1 MATLAE
7 IRAQYPEYSDLSDND
22 LAEGLYRKF
31 YADMPREE
39 FDAKVGLAAAP
50 IAEPTGPFKSS
61 NAMGPEA
68 YSGRSFGPNNPL
80 PGAERTG
87 RLMAENTV
95 SAANSVLG
103 APVDFASMVLNAPA
117 HLFNIPAKLAG
128 YEGVQPPVQNPVG
141 GSQWLQNRT
150 ADVAGAVAPGYAP
163 IAETDMTPWERGVKN
178 ATEFGA
184 QGMAGGAGL
193 ARTAATRLANPNILP
208 RLGDSMLKTYG
219 ERPVA
224 AVAMDT
230 GAGMGSGIGATIAQ
244 EHAPDSPVAEFLGSL
259 VGAPVG
265 AGATRMAEG
274 LGGMLKGLFDR
285 AASTGALGSGQ
296 KARVDA
302 TVIPNDPNTP
312 LVPTRGRV
320 IDQARDAVQGVATNK
335 EQAVGNLRDSMRMFD
350 QEGMPQPTAGLQT
363 NDIGVIGLEQSARR
377 ANSKPFIESDARVQ
391 ASASDQVAQARP
403 DVPDADMSLPQQ
415 MAKDRKAKLM
425 DMGESRVQRTEDRL
439 NQTNQAVAA
448 NDQANATLA
457 APVRAEAGGARR
469 AEASR
474 QLDEQVGGALDERTK
489 TRKGKYEAIDPNAEI
504 EVDATPLRDTIAK
517 MRDESGA
524 LSPDTIPADLA
535 KRLDG
540 LSGKDAGPM
549 SALTGEAAT
558 PGKKVTLRDLVD
570 VQKFLNTAGDNAQ
583 KAGNFDLSTNIRTLK
598 KQIGDVIKKHP
609 ESAEAV
615 AYDKEKY
622 APYFRE
628 GAGKNYRD
636 KVQRDPNGRMDLPP
650 ERVAAFFMDSTED
663 NATHLAK
670 IMQIA
675 PDPASAQRAARSY
688 LISDLARS
696 ATNPDG
702 TVNPAM
708 VREWLSNNR
717 GKLTSPEL
725 APIHNEIEQLQ
736 RNVLNNRAAGDA
748 LNGEVTRLGTR
759 LRQIAKTNKELERAI
774 DNGALGTL
782 IKNSPINAAK
792 EVLSPGGDPV
802 ARAAAMNKALDRAPP
817 AIRQRV
823 KDAWGAAV
831 VDAIQ
836 ERVSTTKNAPG
847 TDTAALSHAALVK
860 HLDQNAELLKEVF
873 RGDPDKLRKMN
884 NARTALEILSRRS
897 QQATT
902 GSVTSEATK
911 QSEQYNLMIEAG
923 LKAYYGVLK
932 GGGLNRTWNV
942 LKRTI
947 LRDDSPDV
955 ARLLERAFTE
965 DPRILEKLLTRERKA
980 PNPGYNS
987 RLNRAIGVKEAATDD
1002 AGDEQRRAN
1011 QR

>member
-1 MATLAE
+1 MAQRIEFEGVVHEFPDDFTPEE
-7 IRAQYPEYSDLSDND
+7 ISAALSPPD
-22 LAEGLYRKF
+22 
-31 YADMPREE
+31 
-39 FDAKVGLAAAP
+39 
-50 IAEPTGPFKSS
+50 PTGPFKSS

-193 ARTAATRLANPNILP
+193 ARTAATRLASPNILP

-285 AASTGALGSGQ
+285 AASTGALGSSQ
-296 KARVDA
+296 KARVDS

-312 LVPTRGRV
+312 LVPVRGKV
-320 IDQARDAVQGVATNK
+320 ADQAAEALQGVASNK
-335 EQAVGNLRDSMRMFD
+335 EQAVGNLGESMRMFD
-350 QEGMPQPTAGLQT
+350 REGMPQPTAGLQT

-377 ANSKPFIESDARVQ
+377 QRSQPFIESDARVQ
-391 ASASDQVAQARP
+391 EAASNQISQARP
-403 DVPDADMSLPQQ
+403 NVPDAEMRLPQQ
-415 MAKDRKAKLM
+415 MAEERKAKLL
-425 DMGESRVQRTEDRL
+425 DMGENRVQRTEDRL

-474 QLDEQVGGALDERTK
+474 QLDEQIGGALAERT
-489 TRKGKYEAIDPNAEI
+489 AIKNEQFNNLPDT
-504 EVDATPLRDTIAK
+504 DTPLGEVRRTTQRIRDQANPLVGDQA
-517 MRDESGA
+517 M
-524 LSPDTIPADLA
+524 PAEFMQ
-535 KRLDG
+535 RLDA
-540 LSGKDAGPM
+540 LDAENMPLNQL
-549 SALTGEAAT
+549 AET
-558 PGKKVTLRDLVD
+558 RRY
-570 VQKFLNTAGDNAQ
+570 LNTAGERAQ
-583 KAGNFDLSTNIRTLK
+583 KAGNLELSDNIRLLK
-598 KQIGDVIKKHP
+598 RQINATIDAHP
-609 ESAEAV
+609 DAAAAN
-615 AYDKEKY
+615 AYYREEY
-622 APYFRE
+622 APFFAE
-628 GAGKNYRD
+628 GRGRTYRD
-636 KVQRDPNGRMDLPP
+636 KVQRDAIGRQDLPP
-650 ERVAAFFMDSTED
+650 EKVAAFWLD
-663 NATHLAK
+663 NDANANHLAH
-670 IMQIA
+670 IMEVA
-675 PDPASAQRAARSY
+675 PDPAAAQRAARSY

-736 RNVLNNRAAGDA
+736 RNVLNNRTTGDA
-748 LNGEVTRLGTR
+748 LGSEVTRLGTR

-860 HLDQNAELLKEVF
+860 QLDQNAELLKEVF

-902 GSVTSEATK
+902 GSVTSEAAK
-911 QSEQYNLMIEAG
+911 QSKQYDLMIEAG
-923 LKAYYGVLK
+923 LKAYYGVLT
-932 GGGLNRTWNV
+932 GGSVRRTLNV
-942 LKRTI
+942 LKRAVF
-947 LRDDSPDV
+947 RDDSPDV

-980 PNPGYNS
+980 PSPGYNS

>member
-1 MATLAE
+1 MAQ
-7 IRAQYPEYSDLSDND
+7 RV
-22 LAEGLYRKF
+22 
-31 YADMPREE
+31 E
-39 FDAKVGLAAAP
+39 FDGVIHEFPDDFSPEEISAALSGGQPA
-50 IAEPTGPFKSS
+50 AGPTGPFKSS
-61 NAMGPEA
+61 NAMGADA
-68 YSGRSFGPNNPL
+68 YSGPSYGPNNPM
-80 PGAERTG
+80 PGAGRTG

-141 GSQWLQNRT
+141 GSQWLQNRAT
-150 ADVAGAVAPGYAP
+150 DVAGAVAPGYAP
-163 IAETDMTPWERGVKN
+163 IAETDMTPRERAVKN
-178 ATEFGA
+178 VTEFGA
-184 QGMAGGAGL
+184 QGAAGGAGL
-193 ARTAATRLANPNILP
+193 ARAGVKRLADPNNMP
-208 RLGDSMLKTYG
+208 RLGDSFLKTYG
-219 ERPVA
+219 ARPGA

-230 GAGMGSGIGATIAQ
+230 GAGAGSGVGATLAQ
-244 EHAPDSPVAEFLGSL
+244 EHAPDSPIVEFLGTL
-259 VGAPVG
+259 AGAPVG
-265 AGATRMAEG
+265 AGSVRAVEG
-274 LGGMLKGLFDR
+274 LGNLVKSLFDR
-285 AASTGALGSGQ
+285 AAGTGMLGAGQ
-296 KARVDA
+296 KGRVDA

-320 IDQARDAVQGVATNK
+320 IDQAQDALQGVASNK
-335 EQAVGNLRDSMRMFD
+335 EQAVGNLRDSMRMFE

-377 ANSKPFIESDARVQ
+377 QHSQPFIESDARVQ
-391 ASASDQVAQARP
+391 AAASDQIDQARP
-403 DVPDADMSLPQQ
+403 DVPDADMRLPQR
-415 MAKDRKAKLM
+415 MAEDRKAKLM
-425 DMGESRVQRTEDRL
+425 DMGENRVQRTEDRL
-439 NQTNQAVAA
+439 NQTNQSIAA

-474 QLDEQVGGALDERTK
+474 QLDEQVGGALDERTQS
-489 TRKGKYEAIDPNAEI
+489 RKAKYDAIDPNAEI

-524 LSPDTIPADLA
+524 LSPSTIPEDLA
-535 KRLDG
+535 KRLDR
-540 LSGKDAGPM
+540 LSGKGPGPM
-549 SALTGEAAT
+549 AALTGEEGV
-558 PGKKVTLRDLVD
+558 PGKPITLRDLVD
-570 VQKFLNTAGDNAQ
+570 VQKFLNTAGDKAQ
-583 KAGNFDLSTNIRTLK
+583 AAGNFDLTTNIRTLK
-598 KQIGDVIKKHP
+598 KQINDLVSAHP
-609 ESAEAV
+609 ESAEAI
-615 AYDKEKY
+615 AYNKEKY
-622 APYFRE
+622 APYF
-628 GAGKNYRD
+628 GQSAGKGYRD
-636 KVQRDPNGRMDLPP
+636 KLQRDPNGRMELPP
-650 ERVAAFFMDSTED
+650 ERVAAFFLDSTED
-663 NATHLAK
+663 NAAHLAK
-670 IMQIA
+670 IVQIA

-736 RNVLNNRAAGDA
+736 RNVLNNRATGDA

-817 AIRQRV
+817 ALRQRV

-860 HLDQNAELLKEVF
+860 QLDQNSALLEEVF

-884 NARTALEILSRRS
+884 NARTALETLSRRS

-902 GSVTSEATK
+902 GSVTSEAAQQSK
-911 QSEQYNLMIEAG
+911 QYDLLIEAG
-923 LKAYYGVLK
+923 LKAYYGVLV
-932 GGGLNRTWNV
+932 GGSVRRTLNV
-942 LKRTI
+942 LKRAVF
-947 LRDDSPDV
+947 RDDTPDV

-980 PNPGYNS
+980 PNPGYNT
-987 RLNRAIGVKEAATDD
+987 RLNRAIGAKEAATDD
-1002 AGDEQRRAN
+1002 AGDEQRRAD